1 MEDLN
6 AVKSWELKMRKEL
19 EDLKRRKESVK
30 SDGSVPKAVK
40 ERFIEVMRSLKMTMI
55 QVMSKCSQLR
65 SESLPPKALKV
76 RIEKVKSEYD
86 EVKNSICQLIQ
97 TLDSKPASSL
107 PRSSR
112 TPSRTSQTLSQD
124 EIPSATTKELDYI
137 CSIIEKAH
145 EQLSEHKHSAYE
157 QRMEVLEAENQEL
170 RRNLARI
177 QSENSEVFEIITMLR
192 ARLDKLEGE
201 SSKEKTQDR
210 ESNMPRRRVLL
221 QPSSHAE
228 ELMRV
233 NY

>member
-19 EDLKRRKESVK
+19 EDLKKRKEMVK
-30 SDGSVPKAVK
+30 ADASVPKAVK

-65 SESLPPKALKV
+65 SESLPGRALKV
-76 RIEKVKSEYD
+76 RVDKIKAEYDDVKS
-86 EVKNSICQLIQ
+86 SISQLIQ
-97 TLDSKPASSL
+97 TIDSKPSSSL
-107 PRSSR
+107 PRGSR
-112 TPSRTSQTLSQD
+112 TPSRSLQTLSQD

-145 EQLSEHKHSAYE
+145 EQLSEHKHSEYE

-177 QSENSEVFEIITMLR
+177 QSENSEVFEIITLLR
-192 ARLDKLEGE
+192 SRLEKLESE
-201 SSKEKTQDR
+201 ASKEKTLDR
-210 ESNMPRRRVLL
+210 ENNLPRRRVLL

-228 ELMRV
+228 EMMRV